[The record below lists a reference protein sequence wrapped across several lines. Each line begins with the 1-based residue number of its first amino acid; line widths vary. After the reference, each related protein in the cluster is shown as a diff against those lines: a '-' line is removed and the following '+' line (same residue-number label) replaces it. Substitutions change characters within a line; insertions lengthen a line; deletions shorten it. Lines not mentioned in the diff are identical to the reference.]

1 MVREGIALARV
12 LDDPGVFL
20 AFPDPMGYHAHLRS
34 AVALRR
40 APLHSRD
47 SAAALPLHFLN

>member
-12 LDDPGVFL
+12 LDPGVFL